1 MTTDIAQSNRMFFI
15 NALFVG
21 RTKYYAIFEQG
32 DHTSSHLFGSYEDA
46 FNALGIA
53 LEIDPE
59 MPVSNMGY

>member
-1 MTTDIAQSNRMFFI
+1 MTTDIAQSDRVFSI
-15 NALFVG
+15 DALFVG

-46 FNALGIA
+46 FMALGTA

-59 MPVSNMGY
+59 MPVNNMGY